1 MHNQM
6 YEEYLKSCYL
16 KFREN
21 HDERRCHKKTCN
33 FVKYSCFYK
42 FFMTTDMKALENK
55 EAFRKALLDWYA
67 LEKRDLPWRRTSNPY
82 YIWVS
87 EVMLQQTRVD
97 TVIPY
102 YERFIEKYPT
112 MNELAEAEE
121 DELLKMWEGLGYY
134 SRARNLQSGVREVIE
149 TYGGKVPENRKEIST
164 LKGVGPYTAGAV
176 LSIAFG
182 LPEHA
187 VDGNVMRVLSRIVL
201 IEEDITVP
209 KTKRIFERVVMD
221 LIDKEDPSS
230 FNQGL
235 MELGATICTPKPNCL
250 LCPVRDYCEAFYEGK
265 QEDLPVRTRKKKG
278 KTIPVASFAIQNE
291 QGKWLLRQRPEKG
304 LLANL
309 WEFPMIE
316 LNTKKSATETL
327 FEQYK
332 IKVTSKKEFKSF
344 KHIFTHLTWDVKSY
358 LATISSSEGFS
369 DEFQFFTTEEV
380 EKLPKPVPVV
390 KVWEKIKD
398 ER

>member
-1 MHNQM
+1 MQ
-6 YEEYLKSCYL
+6 
-16 KFREN
+16 
-21 HDERRCHKKTCN
+21 
-33 FVKYSCFYK
+33 
-42 FFMTTDMKALENK
+42 ALENK
-55 EAFRKALLDWYA
+55 EAFRKALLEWYA

-112 MNELAEAEE
+112 MEALAEAGE

-134 SRARNLQSGVREVIE
+134 SRARNLQSGVREVIA
-149 TYGGKVPENRKEIST
+149 TYSGSVPENRKEIST

-182 LPEHA
+182 IPEHA
-187 VDGNVMRVLSRIVL
+187 VDGNVMRVLSRILL
-201 IEEDITVP
+201 IEDDITIP
-209 KTKRIFERVVMD
+209 KTKRIFEKVVMD
-221 LIDKEDPSS
+221 LIDQEDPSS

-235 MELGATICTPKPNCL
+235 MELGATICTPKPKCL
-250 LCPVRDYCEAFYEGK
+250 LCPVRDYCEAFNEGR
-265 QEDLPVRTRKKKG
+265 QEELPVRTKKKKG
-278 KTIPVASFAIQNE
+278 KVIPVASFAIQNE
-291 QGKWLLRQRPEKG
+291 KGEWLLRQRPEKG

-327 FEQYK
+327 FEQYR
-332 IKVTSKKEFKSF
+332 IKVTSPQAFKSF
-344 KHIFTHLTWDVKSY
+344 KHIFTHLTWEVKSY
-358 LATISSSEGFS
+358 YAEITAEALVS
-369 DEFQFFTTEEV
+369 DEFQFFTAEEV
-380 EKLPKPVPVV
+380 ENLPKPVPVV
-390 KVWEKIKD
+390 KVWEKLKK
-398 ER
+398 ECS